1 MSSVLE
7 EVVSVQSDDTGLI
20 RLSNIGEHDID
31 HGEEHSVL
39 VGVTGILNDRDNV
52 GSLLGHVDEITTRSV
67 RELYS
72 VNSSFGTNDIGNVR
86 Y

>member
-7 EVVSVQSDDTGLI
+7 EVVSVQSDDTSLI
-20 RLSNIGEHDID
+20 RLGDIGEDDVD

-39 VGVTGILNDRDNV
+39 VGVTGILNDRNDV

-72 VNSSFGTNDIGNVR
+72 VNGSFGTNDIGNVR
-86 Y
+86 N